1 MPIPGPIGNT
11 PGSLSILQAMQGTI
25 LAEALIGGVSPFAA
39 LSAADQARYGVAR
52 AVYVGKPKDLNDG
65 YLPQCNLWIP
75 PSDESRQMSEIVGYV
90 GRVMSWI
97 EVIGQVFVDMRAD
110 WYAGEQ
116 QILAIRDALWPVVLR
131 HELLSTSV
139 ASIAEVQAEEGR
151 GLCYESVAGVEYRC
165 FEWRW
170 LVRQQW
176 AIAGGRVS

>member
-11 PGSLSILQAMQGTI
+11 PGSLGILQAMQSTI

-52 AVYVGKPKDLNDG
+52 SVFIGRPKDFNDG

-116 QILAIRDALWPVVLR
+116 QILAIRDALWPVVLK
-131 HELLSTSV
+131 HELLSASV
-139 ASIAEVQAEEGR
+139 ASIAEAQAEEGR

-176 AIAGGRVS
+176 QIAGGRVS